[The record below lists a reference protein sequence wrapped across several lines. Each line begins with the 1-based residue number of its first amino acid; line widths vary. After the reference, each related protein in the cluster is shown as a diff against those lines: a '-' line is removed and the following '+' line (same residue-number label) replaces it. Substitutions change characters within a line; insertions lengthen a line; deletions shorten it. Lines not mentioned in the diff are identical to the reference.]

1 MRYCSDKAVFATAFV
16 NAGLSGDFGGTWTLP
31 RIVGPAKAR
40 ELYLLSE
47 KFGADEAA
55 RIGLV
60 SKVHRHDELL
70 GAVMA
75 VAAKAA
81 AAPPLALRRIKANL
95 NDADR
100 VSFPEQLNNE
110 AERHGRM
117 GYSPENKIAATAF
130 VTKTDPDFSGV
141 VKPRK
146 PWELSNL

>member
-1 MRYCSDKAVFATAFV
+1 MLAPAQLSDVFLAEE
-16 NAGLSGDFGGTWTLP
+16 
-31 RIVGPAKAR
+31 AK
-40 ELYLLSE
+40 S
-47 KFGADEAA
+47 
-55 RIGLV
+55 INLV
-60 SKVHRHDELL
+60 SEVFEHRDALMDH
-70 GAVMA
+70 VYT
-75 VAAKAA
+75 VAKKLTQR
-81 AAPPLALRRIKANL
+81 APTALARIKANL